1 MRGNKM
7 IIINDSLKRLI
18 ELEKD
23 ASLASTAGHVLL
35 VGNTL
40 LGGLGVGYG
49 VGTISG
55 ASQSKQGFE
64 LSKQLPKVKSL
75 DYIKQNAPNLT
86 YANKDSLNKQN
97 RFNKYQKQL
106 LGTEL
111 DRGNLFY
118 SRQTKNFKPQIIAS
132 DSAPQT
138 LLLHELGHH
147 KDFTQHPKWRPG
159 LMREYS
165 AWKNV
170 PISSPGY
177 KILKNK
183 MLGSY
188 ERQVGGSIAGLLGG
202 LLAGFK
208 LSRKIRGK

>member
-1 MRGNKM
+1 M
-7 IIINDSLKRLI
+7 IIINNYLKRAI

-23 ASLASTAGHVLL
+23 ASLASIAGHSLL
-35 VGNTL
+35 VGSTL
-40 LGGLGVGYG
+40 LSGFGF
-49 VGTISG
+49 GTGAGMVFG
-55 ASQSKQGFE
+55 ASQSKQGLE
-64 LSKQLPKVKSL
+64 LAKQLPKVKSIN
-75 DYIKQNAPNLT
+75 YIKQNAPDLT

-118 SRQTKNFKPQIIAS
+118 FRQKGSLKPQIIAS
-132 DSAPQT
+132 DSAAPA
-138 LLLHELGHH
+138 LLAHELGHH
-147 KDFTQHPKWRPG
+147 KDFTQHPGWKPG

-170 PISSPGY
+170 PTSTPGY
-177 KILKNK
+177 KMLKKK

-188 ERQVGGSIAGLLGG
+188 ERQAGGSIAGLFGG
-202 LLAGFK
+202 LLAGLK
-208 LSRKIRGK
+208 MSRKFRGK